1 MSKLTNL
8 VRTFT
13 KGASDLASRARATVA
28 AAGAARTVTEQAH
41 HFEQLEKR
49 DYMFVLTIQ
58 PGQTSATAN
67 FGYFIP
73 VLQVPLPAIPDVTVV
88 TPGTVGTPRT
98 VENINGTAVETA
110 GGNQV
115 LPISRANSV
124 NQPRIFGASITIFGA
139 PGDSVQIF
147 DLFGRD
153 MIQTL
158 ALGVPET
165 GRPLFVGIPAFEG
178 FGVGAEVDPFVDT
191 ALADGVPGGARL
203 EVTGA
208 TIAPGLIAVVD
219 PDNIIENADGDGVP
233 RFNDGIGRIVLLAG
247 GPNTII
253 SMSGGVITTRAWDEA
268 PTNPAEIADETEWEA
283 PWTPRQPAPAD
294 FNIIGEGTNPWR
306 GATDTVFEFRPR
318 AGLFDAMQA
327 AGLGFGFTDP
337 RGAQPQLP
345 TGLPGGLGS
354 VIVGSPFLRT
364 GTTSTDYWGSDLS
377 AAGTPA
383 TLAPNFGPNP
393 QNPILPAVP
402 LNFTGLQIGGVG
414 AGAMGIDTSAAAS
427 FGGINIVGMFIGQ
440 YQTNG
445 AIGFFGATNL
455 YGNVVVQGDLGRL
468 VVGGQ
473 SGYWVHDDQLAQ
485 GQFNTG
491 TTDGL
496 QDTGNQ
502 IFVGGAVGAMYFAGR
517 NTANV
522 QVLGDTVNE
531 RVRINFANYTEIE
544 SILGTNPAGSV
555 GGAIAQHL
563 ANPTTFAYGQAFF
576 RNGPRTN
583 AEFVAT
589 TTRTVTISGRVGQA
603 DPVNAPED
611 VSDTY
616 AFAANRGERVT
627 ADVVLPT
634 QPQIQFPSRVYV
646 RIFNGAGQVVASHQL
661 AWLAPEDRING
672 SETSVR
678 LEFTPDTSGLYT
690 LEVGSQID
698 QPTGGNFFAT
708 SQPYS
713 ITLNGV
719 APTTLGAYVTGGGS
733 RGEVVSVTNG
743 NVGLISTGTDTIS
756 AGGQR
761 ILTGGGGGTG
771 TPWDPTGEA
780 GGAAGGRPANGY
792 LETTDFNVVVNG
804 NLGGYL
810 VGADL
815 VSATLSIGGNVGEIL
830 GAANV
835 LSLNATIGGTLSSF
849 EAFDAIAYQNDAS
862 LRRQTG
868 LNGSTVI
875 TTGASGS
882 PGHIGRFYVG
892 SFVNGGGLTI
902 NTSNN
907 STIDSMFIGTNLGG
921 GQNDGR
927 FVNRQ
932 PTFNLGSGSNIRF
945 ASFTGSTL
953 VNVGQQPIQDYF
965 LPFDTRTP
973 ISLTDDS
980 GVSFTISVTGTQGFG
995 ANSQVSTGIV
1005 RVVPAGA
1012 GVIIG
1017 GIEVDLI
1024 AGGVLNIT
1032 TNSPGTLGLDRI
1044 IVNTATAASRIN
1056 LNGTA
1061 NIDVRELRVN
1071 GAGVAAINNNTPRG
1085 SILSIDAFRVDNV
1098 FLQGDLGRVA
1108 TTIVGVD
1115 RIAQVRGIG
1124 LVDFT
1129 GVFGSQP
1136 VGALVP
1142 SNWTNTDAGAISLE
1156 DIGSPFDFFANGMRV
1171 LTGNVQSVRAN
1182 GAIGDVIL
1190 QGGVAQGGGG
1200 AGTGGVLISVVANA
1214 DGINNSGQFEGII
1227 GNIVASD
1234 INTVD
1239 VGDGLLSAGETP
1251 FARASIVAYDDIGT
1265 ISAGFRV
1272 LNAQMNGIIIARN
1285 ITPTAQPGQ
1294 INTQGIGAINIRG
1307 GSVDGMFIGVSTW
1320 DSFWRSARFGATRD
1334 IQLGDA
1340 YAAVEGTLNS
1350 LQITNTNFNRSRI
1363 LAGRVNTIAING
1375 GSWDGSSVEAQ
1386 QIGANQLMGQI
1397 VSIRADNFRN
1407 SSAGNDALAYRV
1419 SSIRAGLDL
1428 GTVSVNNPGLGVI
1441 SDTLI
1446 SAGRRL
1452 TGGITAFDILRSDI
1466 DIEASMTTV
1475 RATRDI
1481 RQVTINASRVTGVS
1495 AGRNIVGTTIA
1506 ATGAIDSIIAGG
1518 SIERISVDST
1528 GPDGRITLLQATG
1541 NLTGEILSSGP
1552 ITTVRAATGDINL
1565 AITTTDPSD
1574 GTLGTVIAGRD
1585 INLDLDIVGGVT
1597 TIQAGRNIGSRD
1609 SVTGLGVGQLFI
1621 PGNVVNIIAP
1631 GVIYSD
1637 VFVGGTLG
1645 SLSMGRALAFQP
1657 GSDFVS
1663 DAIIQASNRIN
1674 SIVINGDFN
1683 GSIINDS
1690 GGIGSVQFLNGSFRA
1705 GTDSGNRI
1713 ESRRGDITSVTVS
1726 RGHLLGD
1733 IFALSGSIGTIS
1745 VTGDAIFGDIGINGA
1760 LSNASATG
1768 VVVTERRNQLPP
1780 GAAPTANRDG
1790 PTIYASRDIA
1800 AINATGG
1807 IFEASI
1813 SAGRNIN
1820 SVVAGRGIDFD
1831 ARNSGATTPSATHGT
1846 FIAAGDAVLAV
1857 SATQFARNLTVQG
1870 GRLLGA
1876 DRLPGGAGDNADT
1889 VQSGRIGNVALRG
1902 GATNTVINAG
1912 VNAGVDNTIG
1922 NGDDRAAAGL
1932 STITGVQILGTA
1944 ANNTNNII
1952 TADTSFGAVTGITN
1966 GVNGN
1971 VIVKVD
1977 TTEAGFPT
1985 FSGPTAGFAALTA
1998 GGTNFV
2004 IGGATVNIA
2013 YTGPANTGFYDAANT
2028 RIVLNGSTAA
2038 STLRIT
2044 STATVVNGLTIV
2056 ASDDSSL
2063 ASLISNVPLFN
2074 AAGTVIA
2081 IDGSVTTMQL
2091 RSVTDN
2097 AAGNTAIRIGQQ
2109 VNNLLVG
2116 SVATGTTELEFS
2128 ARELLAATVTGGL
2141 GSVVLPSLI
2150 QVGNI
2155 GSFIVN
2161 GAFRGT
2167 LSSDRDITTLRVTGQ
2182 ASGNSAFRAGDNITS
2197 AYIGG
2202 MDGTRL
2208 AAGGNLGATTI
2219 AGSVNASLIT
2229 SGVDLGRDGN
2239 FGGTGLNA
2247 DRIGDGN
2254 IASITVTGSFTRSD
2268 IAAGVARG
2276 ADNLLGTPDDRSGSG
2291 RSTIGPVTITGAAT
2305 GSLQAGESFRITSNG
2320 TVGIVRAGGAI
2331 FTQNANLRVDSRV
2344 VQPAPV
2350 QISDIVVTEV
2360 GGLYTA
2366 TITFNQPVDPTSIR
2380 NALRIFEQRGAEPGT
2395 GLGQQI
2401 LLTAAPVGQ
2410 TVIQSGADYE
2420 IRPYDAQTRSVSIRF
2435 NNNTNALAG
2444 PVNPVTNR
2452 PLVADPNAGVGAVPI
2467 NAANPNA
2474 ALASPG
2480 VFRFE
2485 FESTGANRL
2494 RGQTDALGLDGNG
2507 DGLAGADDDFSRDVL
2522 VGDAGDRL
2530 TSQFGLNPPPPAAGT
2545 VNNAFSFYGPANLD
2559 VLMTPN
2565 SAAAVAGRP
2574 PVNTTF
2580 TVRGVLGDHPAYNPI
2595 TFDRGSDIDLFSLSV
2610 RQGQILQI
2618 GAVTGQANAATVTIL
2633 NATTGDA
2640 FAGTRNLGNGSLL
2653 VTQDATIVLMVSA
2666 NAEAFIIGQDPND
2679 GTSAFGGNVVR
2690 RGDIINQ
2697 PATAG
2702 GFGNYAFTVRLV
2714 DDGNNGF
2721 AGVNDESNGT
2731 ALPVAPLPSSFAGV
2745 DNVLGTADDILEQG
2759 VGTAGTSDFFR
2770 LSLQRGTNNVFDG
2783 NGTST
2788 RRSDDII
2795 TGNNRNGDVITYTS
2809 GTDGIF
2815 GTADDVVAVT
2825 SANGSVA
2832 NGNTA
2837 DAAQAFTDGDVWHL
2851 NNRGTIAAN
2860 TRMRFTLRV
2869 TESGGNLGTTLP
2881 TIQEFSNTFA
2891 AQATDNRAA
2900 VQFALF
2906 ETGGAGGIDAGRL
2919 VVAPSDIAAAGG
2931 RPNTVIADD
2940 GRTRYGYDARGDFY
2954 MEVVIPASQINPANP
2969 GTYALYVQGALAS
2982 GYGIEVQN
2990 LGVVNPVTIAAQNF
3004 VIETGGGTVSW
3015 LDAYGPTVLEAF
3027 TGLTQA
3033 NVPGLAGENARDY
3046 TLRTL
3051 VDNLNN
3057 LFAGAGVPVN
3067 ISLQASSFVGQPFS
3081 TIFLTD
3087 SADPQPSVNLGRF
3100 GASQRVDIGNAN
3112 RTDQGAVFAAP
3123 IAALG
3128 FPLTRAGLDQY
3139 VIGLTS
3145 AIARR
3150 MGELMGLRI
3159 TANTQPANPVAVMS
3173 ANSPTL
3179 APQFGPAPG
3188 GAFQNIAL
3196 GGLQRLP
3203 GAAGNAVLTN
3213 FVFGQQDSTTLLR
3226 RVFGLN

>member
-8 VRTFT
+8 VRTF
-13 KGASDLASRARATVA
+13 KQGASDLATRARATVA
-28 AAGAARTVTEQAH
+28 AAGAARTVSEQAH

-73 VLQVPLPAIPDVTVV
+73 VLQVPLPAIPNVTVV
-88 TPGTVGTPRT
+88 DPGTVATPRT
-98 VENINGTAVETA
+98 VENINGTAVETG

-115 LPISRANSV
+115 LPISRANAV

-153 MIQTL
+153 MVLTL
-158 ALGVPET
+158 ALGTPET
-165 GRPLFVGIPAFEG
+165 GTPLIGNG
-178 FGVGAEVDPFVDT
+178 TFGQGAEVDDLVVNT
-191 ALADGVPGGARL
+191 ALADNVAGGVRL
-203 EVTGA
+203 EVTPA
-208 TIAPGLIAVVD
+208 TIEPGLIAVVD
-219 PDNIIENADGDGVP
+219 ADNIIENADGDGVP
-233 RFNDGIGRIVLLAG
+233 RFNDGIGRIVLLTG
-247 GPNTII
+247 GANTVI

-268 PTNPAEIADETEWEA
+268 PTNPGEIADETEWEA
-283 PWTPRQPAPAD
+283 P
-294 FNIIGEGTNPWR
+294 FNPLAGQTIGEGTNPWR

-318 AGLFDAMQA
+318 SGLFDAMQA

-354 VIVGSPFLRT
+354 VIIGSPFLRT
-364 GTTSTDYWGSDLS
+364 GATSTLYWGSNLS
-377 AAGTPA
+377 APNAPA
-383 TLAPNFGPNP
+383 QLAPNFGPNP

-402 LNFTGLQIGGVG
+402 LNFTGLQIAGAG

-491 TTDGL
+491 NDDGL

-544 SILGTNPAGSV
+544 SILGTSPNGDVDA
-555 GGAIAQHL
+555 AIAQHL
-563 ANPTTFAYGQAFF
+563 ANPTTFAFGQAFF
-576 RNGPRTN
+576 RNGPGVN
-583 AEFVAT
+583 AEYVAT
-589 TTRTVTISGRVGQA
+589 TTRSVTISGRVGQA

-611 VSDTY
+611 VSDTF
-616 AFAANRGERVT
+616 AFAANRGQRVT

-634 QPQIQFPSRVYV
+634 QPQIQFPGRVYV
-646 RIFNGAGQVVASHQL
+646 RIFDELGNVVASHQL

-672 SETSVR
+672 SQSSVR
-678 LEFTPDTSGLYT
+678 LEFTPEASGIYRI
-690 LEVGSQID
+690 EVGSQID
-698 QPTGGNFFAT
+698 QPTSGNFFTT
-708 SQPYS
+708 SQPYT

-733 RGEVVSVTNG
+733 RGEVISVTNG
-743 NVGLISTGTDTIS
+743 NVGWINTGADTIS

-761 ILTGGGGGTG
+761 ILTGGAGGGATG
-771 TPWDPTGEA
+771 APWDPTGET
-780 GGAAGGRPANGY
+780 GGGGGQPANGY
-792 LETTDFNVVVNG
+792 LETTGLNVTING
-804 NLGGYL
+804 SLYQHR
-810 VGADL
+810 VGAD
-815 VSATLSIGGNVGEIL
+815 VVAASINVGGDVGTL
-830 GAANV
+830 FYTQSV
-835 LSLNATIGGTLSSF
+835 LSLNATIGGTLG
-849 EAFDAIAYQNDAS
+849 AFFAGDAVAYQNQAS
-862 LRRQTG
+862 LRRGVG

-875 TTGASGS
+875 TTGASGV
-882 PGHIGRFYVG
+882 PGHIGRFFVG
-892 SFVNGGGLTI
+892 TFVNGGGLTI

-907 STIDSMFIGTNLGG
+907 STIDSMFIGSAALGG
-921 GQNDGR
+921 ANDGR

-932 PTFNLGSGSNIRF
+932 PTFNFGSGSNVRYANF
-945 ASFTGSTL
+945 VGSTL

-973 ISLTDDS
+973 LTLTDDS

-995 ANSQVSTGIV
+995 ANAQFSTGLV

-1012 GVIIG
+1012 GVIVG
-1017 GIEVDLI
+1017 EIEVNLI
-1024 AGGVLNIT
+1024 NGGALNVT
-1032 TNSPGTLGLDRI
+1032 TNSAGSLGLGLVT
-1044 IVNTATAASRIN
+1044 VNTTSINSRIN
-1056 LNGTA
+1056 FSGNAT
-1061 NIDVRELRVN
+1061 IDVRSLVVTGPGVTSIGN
-1071 GAGVAAINNNTPRG
+1071 TSPAGSLLSVAATAVNT
-1085 SILSIDAFRVDNV
+1085 V
-1098 FLQGDLGRVA
+1098 FVNGDLGRVP
-1108 TTIVGVD
+1108 TTLAPYLLVSQRIFDNTISVD
-1115 RIAQVRGIG
+1115 N
-1124 LVDFT
+1124 
-1129 GVFGSQP
+1129 VFGSNP
-1136 VGALVP
+1136 VARVVP
-1142 SNWTNTDAGAISLE
+1142 PNWLSTDNDAITIE
-1156 DIGSPFDFFANGMRV
+1156 DIGAPFDGFFNGLYV
-1171 LTGNVQSVRAN
+1171 TNGNVQSVRAN
-1182 GAIGDVIL
+1182 GAIGDVVL
-1190 QGGVAQGGGG
+1190 QGGAAGGN
-1200 AGTGGVLISVVANA
+1200 AGILFSVIANA
-1214 DGINNSGQFEGII
+1214 DGINTSGQFEGII
-1227 GNIVASD
+1227 GNIIAQD

-1285 ITPTAQPGQ
+1285 ITPTAQTGQ

-1307 GSVDGMFIGVSTW
+1307 GTIDGMFIGVSTW

-1340 YAAVEGTLNS
+1340 YAAVQGTLGS
-1350 LQITNTNFNRSRI
+1350 LQITNTSFNRSRI
-1363 LAGRVNTIAING
+1363 LAGRVNNITITG
-1375 GSWDGSSVEAQ
+1375 GSWDGSTVEAQ
-1386 QIGANQLMGQI
+1386 QIGADQTMGQI

-1428 GTVSVNNPGLGVI
+1428 GTVQVNNPGLGVI

-1452 TGGITAFDILRSDI
+1452 TGTILAYDILRTDI

-1495 AGRNIVGTTIA
+1495 AGRNIVGATIA
-1506 ATGAIDSIIAGG
+1506 ATGAIDSIVAGG

-1585 INLDLDIVGGVT
+1585 VILDLDIVGGVS

-1663 DAIIQASNRIN
+1663 DAIIQASGRIN

-1705 GTDSGNRI
+1705 GADGSNRI
-1713 ESRRGDITSVTVS
+1713 ESRRGDISSVVVS

-1745 VTGDAIFGDIGINGA
+1745 VTGDAIFGDIGVNGA

-1780 GAAPTANRDG
+1780 GVAPSVNRDG

-1831 ARNSGATTPSATHGT
+1831 ARNSGATTPSANHGT
-1846 FIAAGDAVLAV
+1846 IIAAGDAVLAV
-1857 SATQFARNLTVQG
+1857 TATQFARNLTVQG

-1876 DRLPGGAGDNADT
+1876 DRLPGGVGDNADT
-1889 VQSGRIGNVALRG
+1889 IQSGRIGNVALRG

-1912 VNAGVDNTIG
+1912 VDAGVDTTIG
-1922 NGDDRAAAGL
+1922 TVDDRAAAGL
-1932 STITGVQILGTA
+1932 STITGVQILGTV
-1944 ANNTNNII
+1944 ANNTNNVI

-1966 GVNGN
+1966 AVNGN
-1971 VIVKVD
+1971 IIRRVD
-1977 TTEAGFPT
+1977 TTDASFPT
-1985 FSGPTAGFAALTA
+1985 FSGATAGFAALTA
-1998 GGTNFV
+1998 AGTDFV
-2004 IGGATVNIA
+2004 IGGATVRIA
-2013 YTGPANTGFYDAANT
+2013 YTGPVNTGFYDAANT

-2044 STATVVNGLTIV
+2044 STAAVVNGLTVV

-2074 AAGTVIA
+2074 GAGSVIA

-2097 AAGNTAIRIGQQ
+2097 VAGNTAVRIGQQ

-2116 SVATGTTELEFS
+2116 SLATGTTELEFS
-2128 ARELLAATVTGGL
+2128 ARELLAATVTGSL
-2141 GSVVLPSLI
+2141 GSTVLPSLI

-2167 LSSDRDITTLRVTGQ
+2167 LSSDRDITTLRVTGL
-2182 ASGNSAFRAGDNITS
+2182 ASGNSALRAGDNITS
-2197 AYIGG
+2197 AFIGG
-2202 MDGTRL
+2202 LDGARL
-2208 AAGGNLGATTI
+2208 SAGGNLGATTI

-2320 TVGIVRAGGAI
+2320 SVGIVRAGGAV
-2331 FTQNANLRVDSRV
+2331 FTQNANLKVDSRV

-2366 TITFNQPVDPTSIR
+2366 TITFNQAVDPTSIR
-2380 NALRIFEQRGAEPGT
+2380 NALRIFAQRGAEPGT
-2395 GLGQQI
+2395 GVGQQI
-2401 LLTAAPVGQ
+2401 LLTAAPVNQ

-2420 IRPYDAQTRSVSIRF
+2420 IRPYDAQTRSISIRF

-2474 ALASPG
+2474 NLAGPG

-2494 RGQTDALGLDGNG
+2494 RGQTDALGLDGNA
-2507 DGLAGADDDFSRDVL
+2507 DGIADADDDFSRDVL

-2580 TVRGVLGDHPAYNPI
+2580 NVRGVLGDHPAYNPI
-2595 TFDRGSDIDLFSLSV
+2595 TFDRGSDIDLYSLTV

-2633 NATTGDA
+2633 NATTGDP
-2640 FAGTRNLGNGSLL
+2640 FAGTRALGDGSLL
-2653 VTQDATIVLMVSA
+2653 ITQDATIVLMVSS

-2679 GTSAFGGNVVR
+2679 GTSAFGSNVVR
-2690 RGDIINQ
+2690 RGDIVNQ
-2697 PATAG
+2697 PAVAG

-2721 AGVNDESNGT
+2721 GGANDESNGT
-2731 ALPVAPLPSSFAGV
+2731 ALPIAPLPSSFAGV
-2745 DNVLGTADDILEQG
+2745 DNILGTADDILEQS
-2759 VGTAGTSDFFR
+2759 VGAANTSDFFR

-2783 NGTST
+2783 NGTNV

-2795 TGNNRNGDVITYTS
+2795 TGSNRYGDVVTYTS

-2815 GTADDVVAVT
+2815 GNADDVVSVR
-2825 SANGSVA
+2825 SANGSVS

-3033 NVPGLAGENARDY
+3033 NVPGLVGENARDY

-3051 VDNLNN
+3051 VANLNA

-3067 ISLQASSFVGQPFS
+3067 ISLQASAFVGQPFS

-3087 SADPQPSVNLGRF
+3087 SPDPQPSVNLGRF
-3100 GASQRVDIGNAN
+3100 GATQRVDIGNAN

-3128 FPLTRAGLDQY
+3128 FPVTQAGLDQY

-3179 APQFGPAPG
+3179 APAFGPGPG
-3188 GAFQNIAL
+3188 GAFQTIAL